1 MSAAIF
7 ASRIAPYGDARFAH
21 APTAIVPR
29 TVPEVAT
36 TTKAASAML
45 E

>member
-1 MSAAIF
+1 MSAPTF
-7 ASRIAPYGDARFAH
+7 TSRIAPYGDARFAQ

-29 TVPEVAT
+29 TVPEIAT